1 MKRGIAVAMK
11 VKNLIEYDGIA
22 DILPEYPNKYG
33 AFKEF
38 SIEETLEIP
47 SVKPDIEQILKI
59 SVAVIIKCTKI
70 IETPQGIS
78 LEGQIITGRK
88 LIVKGRLNQ
97 IVEYVADEVT
107 QPVHA
112 AHFSIPF
119 CTFIVIPED
128 YEEDS
133 VYVSSYIEDIFIE
146 QIDKR
151 NIYKNITMILDAE
164 ID

>member
-1 MKRGIAVAMK
+1 LASK

-22 DILPEYPNKYG
+22 DVLPEYPNKYG
-33 AFKEF
+33 AFKELN
-38 SIEETLEIP
+38 IEETLEIP

-59 SVAVIIKCTKI
+59 SVDIIINRTKI

-78 LEGQIITGRK
+78 LEGQIITGKK

-97 IVEYVADEVT
+97 IVEYVADEIT

-128 YEEDS
+128 YEEDT
-133 VYVSSYIEDIFIE
+133 VYVSSYIEDIFAE
-146 QIDKR
+146 QIGKR
-151 NIYKNITMILDAE
+151 NIYKNITILLDAE